1 MKACDLNSLCS
12 CGMARPEYSRW
23 VGLFAVVFLLGALVP
38 SLLAQGGQ
46 TSGQSANTGQVAAQ
60 ASNQRFEQ
68 LRQALVAGTVKPLV
82 DDYHIGPQDLLD
94 ITVFEAPELNRTLRV
109 SARGEISLPLL
120 GAVKA
125 SGLTPQELETVLEE
139 LLRRTYMKDPHVGV
153 FVRDMESHPVSVVG
167 AVKKPGVFRISGA
180 KTLLEMLSMSEGLAD
195 DAGGTV
201 LVMRGAGL
209 PPAPAPASS
218 KPEASPQS
226 SDGAPPSKDDSPSAG
241 TRAAADSPGANS
253 VEVNLK
259 DLLTSD
265 DPHSNVLVYPGDIVK
280 VSRAGIVYVIGAVR
294 KPGGFVLRNNE
305 NISALQALAL
315 AEGLT
320 STSAKSR
327 ARIIRTDPGTGQR
340 TEISIDLGKIMASK
354 APDPLLEPKDI
365 IFVPNSGAKTALYR
379 GADAAVSLV
388 SGVVI
393 YGRY

>member
-1 MKACDLNSLCS
+1 
-12 CGMARPEYSRW
+12 
-23 VGLFAVVFLLGALVP
+23 
-38 SLLAQGGQ
+38 
-46 TSGQSANTGQVAAQ
+46 
-60 ASNQRFEQ
+60 

-209 PPAPAPASS
+209 PPATAPASGKS
-218 KPEASPQS
+218 DASVQSSAGASPFK
-226 SDGAPPSKDDSPSAG
+226 DDAPPAG

-340 TEISIDLGKIMASK
+340 TEISLDLGKVMASK

-365 IFVPNSGAKTALYR
+365 IFVPNSGAKSAFYR
-379 GADAAVSLV
+379 GADAALTIT
-388 SGVVI
+388 SGLVI